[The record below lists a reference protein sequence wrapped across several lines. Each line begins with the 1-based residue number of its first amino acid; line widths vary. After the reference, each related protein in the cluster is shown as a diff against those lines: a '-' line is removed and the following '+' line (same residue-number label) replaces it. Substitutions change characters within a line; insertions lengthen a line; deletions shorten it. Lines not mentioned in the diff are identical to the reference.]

1 MCRIAKKLFV
11 VLTVMVFV
19 FSVIPQGILAE
30 EKEKNDV
37 DLAEQ
42 ARSAILMEMDTG
54 KVLFKKNPHEK
65 LPPASMT
72 KMMTMLLI
80 MEAIERD
87 EITYEDQVRTS
98 EYAASMGGSQIF
110 LEPGEKMSVR
120 DMLKA
125 IAVASANDA
134 SVAMAEAIA
143 GSEKAFVKQMNEK
156 AKEIGLKNTH
166 FSNSNGL
173 PAENH
178 YSSAHDLAM
187 IARELLKYEKVTTF
201 TKIYQDYLREDSKEP
216 FWLVNT
222 NRLVRFY
229 DGVDGLKTGYTSEAK
244 FCLTATAKRENMR
257 VIAVVMGEP
266 SSKLR
271 NREVTEMLDYAFT
284 HYKSRPIY
292 KQGEVVEKVK
302 VDKGLEENVN
312 VVTPH
317 QVSVLLKKG
326 EKADDYKNEVHV
338 KSLVSAPVEKG
349 EELGYVAVTKDGKEV
364 SRVELIAQKAV
375 DKAGFWKLMKRTT
388 RKLLFDFQ

>member
-19 FSVIPQGILAE
+19 FSVIPPGILAE

-166 FSNSNGL
+166 FS
-173 PAENH
+173 
-178 YSSAHDLAM
+178 
-187 IARELLKYEKVTTF
+187 
-201 TKIYQDYLREDSKEP
+201 Q
-216 FWLVNT
+216 
-222 NRLVRFY
+222 
-229 DGVDGLKTGYTSEAK
+229 
-244 FCLTATAKRENMR
+244 
-257 VIAVVMGEP
+257 
-266 SSKLR
+266 
-271 NREVTEMLDYAFT
+271 
-284 HYKSRPIY
+284 
-292 KQGEVVEKVK
+292 
-302 VDKGLEENVN
+302 
-312 VVTPH
+312 
-317 QVSVLLKKG
+317 
-326 EKADDYKNEVHV
+326 
-338 KSLVSAPVEKG
+338 
-349 EELGYVAVTKDGKEV
+349 
-364 SRVELIAQKAV
+364 
-375 DKAGFWKLMKRTT
+375 
-388 RKLLFDFQ
+388 FQRASC